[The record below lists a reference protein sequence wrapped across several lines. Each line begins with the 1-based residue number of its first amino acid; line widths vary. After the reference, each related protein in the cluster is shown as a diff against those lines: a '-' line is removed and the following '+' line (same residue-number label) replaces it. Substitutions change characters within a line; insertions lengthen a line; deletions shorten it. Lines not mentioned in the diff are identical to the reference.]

1 MSVSPLLGSFN
12 SLHSLHF
19 GNSFF
24 INPFEH
30 PICFPDKTLMLFKV
44 PINIII
50 YYLLY
55 TMLCQFLLYNK
66 VNQLYVHIYPLP
78 LKLPSYSSLIPPR
91 RTWQSTELSSLCY
104 ITASYQLS
112 VLHMVVYLC
121 QSQSPNSSHLPLPH
135 QVHMSAV
142 YVCVSIPALQINSSV
157 PFFLN

>member
-55 TMLCQFLLYNK
+55 NVVLVSAVQQSESALCTHISSSSQASLL
-66 VNQLYVHIYPLP
+66 
-78 LKLPSYSSLIPPR
+78 LIPHP
-91 RTWQSTELSSLCY
+91 T
-104 ITASYQLS
+104 
-112 VLHMVVYLC
+112 
-121 QSQSPNSSHLPLPH
+121 P
-135 QVHMSAV
+135 
-142 YVCVSIPALQINSSV
+142 
-157 PFFLN
+157 